1 MFITKGSAFDAQ
13 ARIYEVQAFGKIV
26 PRPSLLFVANG
37 IPPLG
42 YKTYYLTASD
52 SKLKSP
58 VHAAG
63 PDNCENQFYRIALAP
78 GGVQSIFDKQRS
90 RELLNTGKFL
100 GGEVFTMLSVAPD
113 NRGAGTDAGEFGAVP
128 LPVMDRTFDR
138 VANHKPQWKL
148 IENGALRTVYQL
160 EQPLSGTTVWQRL
173 VLWHAIKRIDCEV
186 DLNDFNGRLWRE
198 FRMALPLAAEKAQLA
213 YEVPMGIVEIGKDE
227 IPTTGG
233 HAYGNLDYYQQ
244 ARDIRPREVQD
255 FVDASDERG
264 GVTMSSDVSV
274 FDWKDVTRD
283 PVAYPVL
290 QPVLLA
296 SRKSCNGQGN
306 WYPQAGNHT
315 YRFALTTHDGGWRTG
330 RKDGIA
336 ANHPLQAVV
345 GALPAADA
353 ALPPEMSFASVSAE
367 NLIISTFKKCEDD
380 ESVVARV
387 YDIEGKNSNAAIK
400 LFRRVGAA
408 QRTNLIEEGG
418 QPLNVDNGSAQFRV
432 GRNAIETIKLNLK

>member
-1 MFITKGSAFDAQ
+1 
-13 ARIYEVQAFGKIV
+13 
-26 PRPSLLFVANG
+26 
-37 IPPLG
+37 
-42 YKTYYLTASD
+42 
-52 SKLKSP
+52 
-58 VHAAG
+58 
-63 PDNCENQFYRIALAP
+63 
-78 GGVQSIFDKQRS
+78 
-90 RELLNTGKFL
+90 
-100 GGEVFTMLSVAPD
+100 
-113 NRGAGTDAGEFGAVP
+113 
-128 LPVMDRTFDR
+128 
-138 VANHKPQWKL
+138 
-148 IENGALRTVYQL
+148 
-160 EQPLSGTTVWQRL
+160 
-173 VLWHAIKRIDCEV
+173 
-186 DLNDFNGRLWRE
+186 
-198 FRMALPLAAEKAQLA
+198 
-213 YEVPMGIVEIGKDE
+213 
-227 IPTTGG
+227 
-233 HAYGNLDYYQQ
+233 
-244 ARDIRPREVQD
+244 
-255 FVDASDERG
+255 VDASDERG

-315 YRFALTTHDGGWRTG
+315 YRFALITHDGGWRTG

-336 ANHPLQAVV
+336 ANHPLQSVV

-367 NLIISTFKKCEDD
+367 NLIISTLKKCEDD
-380 ESVVARV
+380 ESVVVRV